1 MARAGERGRRTALD
15 PQWQLALQWCVKVG
29 EQMEIVENP
38 WRGKGLPEDVL
49 SGAPWPSV
57 DADAP
62 EALLAQCPVAGE
74 TPLVEVAGF
83 GARLWVKD
91 ERGRMGLGSFKALGA
106 AYVIAHE
113 AAAQDRGDGGAD
125 MSRALEG
132 RTYITASAGNHGLS
146 VAAGA
151 HVFGAQAVIYLSD
164 TVPDSFAQ
172 RLKAKGAE
180 VVRAGRD
187 YEASMA
193 AAAQTAEDQG
203 WTLLSDSSWPG
214 YFDLPHR
221 LMEGYLAMAAE
232 AARQMPA
239 APTHILLQAGVGGLA
254 GACAAYF
261 RKVWGA
267 GPRIVVVEPDAAPAL
282 IGSIREGR
290 PVDSAGPVSTM
301 GRLDCKAPSL
311 IALKG
316 LARDADEFATISDE
330 AASAVLPELAA
341 QGLATSESGAAG
353 VAALRLMDLPGDA
366 RALCILSEEA
376 ET

>member
-1 MARAGERGRRTALD
+1 MNRLD
-15 PQWQLALQWCVKVG
+15 
-29 EQMEIVENP
+29 NP
-38 WRGKGLPEDVL
+38 WRGKGLPDQVL
-49 SGAPWPSV
+49 HGAPAPSI
-57 DADAP
+57 DAGTV
-62 EALLAQCPVAGE
+62 EELLARCPAAKE

-83 GARLWVKD
+83 AARVWAKD
-91 ERGRMGLGSFKALGA
+91 ERGRMRLGSFKALGA
-106 AYVIAHE
+106 AYVIAHQ
-113 AAAQDRGDGGAD
+113 AAATGAPD
-125 MSRALEG
+125 MARALEG
-132 RTYITASAGNHGLS
+132 RTYVTASAGNHGLS

-151 HVFGAQAVIYLSD
+151 RIFGAQAVVYLSD

-239 APTHILLQAGVGGLA
+239 PPTHILLQAGVGGLA

-261 RKVWGA
+261 RKVWGDA
-267 GPRIVVVEPDAAPAL
+267 PQIVVVEPDAAPAL